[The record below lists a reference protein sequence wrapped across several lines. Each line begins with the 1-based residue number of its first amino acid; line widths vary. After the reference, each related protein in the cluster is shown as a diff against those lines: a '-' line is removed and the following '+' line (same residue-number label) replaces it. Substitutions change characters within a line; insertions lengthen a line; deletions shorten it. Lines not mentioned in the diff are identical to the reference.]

1 MQHRWRLMVC
11 STMQPRRALFS
22 DVELAMVRLVADA
35 VARFGSEMTGLL
47 LGAVQLV
54 LSDPVND
61 QRP

>member
-1 MQHRWRLMVC
+1 MVC
-11 STMQPRRALFS
+11 SATQPRRALFS